1 MSLQRK
7 GATWAFGTTDVTCD
21 GITEV
26 TGYSARR
33 EYGTQVEGIGADGEI
48 GAFLYGKEKHT
59 ISVEGY
65 AATGNPP
72 AVGGN
77 MSVKGIS
84 GTVMNVEVTG
94 SNQDFLRVKVEGIGY
109 PAIAGGA

>member
-1 MSLQRK
+1 MALQRK
-7 GATWAFGTTDVTCD
+7 GAQWEFGTTGESCT

-59 ISVEGY
+59 ISVEGF
-65 AATGNPP
+65 AAAGDPP
-72 AVGGN
+72 SVGGT
-77 MSVKGIS
+77 MSVKGIH
-84 GTVMNVEVTG
+84 GTIMNVEVTG

-109 PAIAGGA
+109 PGITTA